1 MSGNAIERFV
11 EQRRRAQQP
20 RLGIASSQKG
30 EAKKAYRSNVRGTL
44 QGVSTPRESEVALTA
59 TRT

>member
-1 MSGNAIERFV
+1 MSGSAIERSL
-11 EQRRRAQQP
+11 ERQRRARLP